1 MNDPASVDRTFGRS
15 GLAARLL
22 LAFVLVVAVAG
33 VTAWLVAGL
42 AGPVLFHRHLVA
54 TGVADPAAVFH
65 AEDAFR
71 SASALAVG
79 LGLVAGLATSL
90 AVAVLLARRVS
101 RSLHAVSTAA
111 ALLASGRFDARVP
124 DPRLGADFDALA
136 SSFNSMAGR
145 LAESEELRRR
155 LLGDVAHELRTP
167 VATLGAYLDGLEDG
181 VVDLGSQTI
190 AVLRG
195 QGARLTRLADD
206 LAAVTSAEAPNTSLD
221 LTRTAPCVLLH
232 SAASSAQA
240 SAARAGVELLVDC
253 AEDLPTIL
261 VDHDRMGQ
269 VLGNLV
275 DNALRHTPDGGSV
288 TLAGRRRP
296 GGVLLSVTDT
306 GSGIAAEHLLRV
318 FERFYRVDTARSRT
332 DGGSG
337 IGLAVVKALVEAHGG
352 RVVALSDGP
361 GRGTR
366 IEVQLPAAVVD
377 RSL

>member
-1 MNDPASVDRTFGRS
+1 MSGPTGDTRPKGAS

-42 AGPVLFHRHLVA
+42 AGPALFHRHLIG
-54 TGVADPAAVFH
+54 TGVADPAAVMH
-65 AEDAFR
+65 AEEAFR

-79 LGLVAGLATSL
+79 LALAAGLATSL

-101 RSLHAVSTAA
+101 RSLHAVSAAA

-124 DPRLGADFDALA
+124 DPRLGAEFDALA

-145 LAESEELRRR
+145 LAESEQLRRR

-181 VVDLGSQTI
+181 VVDLDPQTI
-190 AVLRG
+190 AVLQA

-206 LAAVTSAEAPNTSLD
+206 LAAVTRAEAPSTSLSLAPRAACD
-221 LTRTAPCVLLH
+221 LLEAAAAAANDRATA
-232 SAASSAQA
+232 
-240 SAARAGVELLVDC
+240 AGVELRVEC
-253 AEDLPTIL
+253 GADLPPVA
-261 VDHDRMGQ
+261 VDQERMGQ
-269 VLGNLV
+269 VLSNLL
-275 DNALRHTPDGGSV
+275 DNAIRHTPAGGSV
-288 TLAGRRRP
+288 TLSGERQAG
-296 GGVLLSVTDT
+296 GLTLSVTDT
-306 GSGIAAEHLLRV
+306 GYGIPAEHLPRV

-337 IGLAVVKALVEAHGG
+337 IGLAIVKALVEAHGG
-352 RVVALSDGP
+352 RVAAFSDGP

-366 IEVQLPAAVVD
+366 IEVRLPAALD
-377 RSL
+377 RSM